1 MNDKNGPVIG
11 ANVLVKGTTI
21 GNITDL
27 DGKAVIEGVPQN
39 AVLVIS
45 FIGYLT
51 QEIPLNNNQ
60 KNIEVTLVEDTQTLS
75 EVMVVG
81 YGSVKKSD
89 ATGAIDVIKST
100 DFNKGVVSSPE
111 SLFKGHIAG
120 VQVTPTSGQP
130 GANSNVRIRGVNSIS
145 ASSEPLY
152 VIDGVPI
159 DNSRSTTNVGGDS
172 GLNSLSINPLSMI
185 SASDIES
192 MTVLKDA
199 SATAIYGSRG
209 ANGVIIITTKGGKDV
224 SIR

>member
-1 MNDKNGPVIG
+1 M
-11 ANVLVKGTTI
+11 
-21 GNITDL
+21 
-27 DGKAVIEGVPQN
+27 
-39 AVLVIS
+39 
-45 FIGYLT
+45 
-51 QEIPLNNNQ
+51 
-60 KNIEVTLVEDTQTLS
+60 
-75 EVMVVG
+75 
-81 YGSVKKSD
+81 
-89 ATGAIDVIKST
+89 
-100 DFNKGVVSSPE
+100 
-111 SLFKGHIAG
+111 
-120 VQVTPTSGQP
+120 
-130 GANSNVRIRGVNSIS
+130 RIRGVNSIS